1 MISDK
6 YIKGMLYQE
15 FRAQVLQK
23 AAPMIM
29 REQAERVYA
38 YYNRQTGHIY
48 DSLQA
53 QTFNVLRMQGGAVLN
68 FGYLIDLRFLDMKT
82 TTASG
87 HIKSSYGPV
96 YNKPLWGY
104 VYGYIFGTL
113 QWGLDKKERTEIF
126 DLIRESYKK
135 PLEQ

>member
-1 MISDK
+1 MIADK

-15 FRAQVLQK
+15 FTAQVLQK

-29 REQAERVYA
+29 SEQASRVYT
-38 YYNRQTGHIY
+38 YYNERTGHIY
-48 DSLQA
+48 DSLQQQA
-53 QTFNVLRMQGGAVLN
+53 FNVLQMQGGAVLD

-82 TTASG
+82 TASG
-87 HIKSSYGPV
+87 RMKSSYGPV

-113 QWGLDKKERTEIF
+113 RYGLTAKVQSEIF